1 MVVEWHE
8 VLGLEVAVTF
18 TAEDAAAW
26 RSFQAKAASPT
37 FARQFAV
44 YHHFRQ
50 LGWLLKPG
58 LNYGAHYVLYR
69 GSAAHFHS
77 EYVVYVQDADEPLAW
92 CTIQTLT
99 RIAADVKKTVLVC
112 DVTVASGS
120 SPSLI
125 GSAEG
130 DAKSNES
137 VSEEPGLTYGV
148 YYFHG
153 TQYTVE
159 AVAIRFW
166 DASLATGLSTESL
179 LQPYAFQ
186 SQPVLL
192 KKPKKPKKPK
202 KRNQTKRPKGQQEA
216 ATAASSAPTKPSS

>member
-18 TAEDAAAW
+18 TAEDDAVW
-26 RSFQAKAASPT
+26 RTFQARAS
-37 FARQFAV
+37 
-44 YHHFRQ
+44 
-50 LGWLLKPG
+50 
-58 LNYGAHYVLYR
+58 HYVLYR

-77 EYVVYVQDADEPLAW
+77 EYIVYVQDADGPLAW

-112 DVTVASGS
+112 DVAVASGS
-120 SPSLI
+120 SPYLI
-125 GSAEG
+125 GSADG
-130 DAKSNES
+130 DMKSGES
-137 VSEEPGLTYGV
+137 ISEEPGLTHGV
-148 YYFHG
+148 YYFHD

-166 DASLATGLSTESL
+166 DASFAAGLSTES

-192 KKPKKPKKPK
+192 KKPKKPKKLK
-202 KRNQTKRPKGQQEA
+202 KRNQTKRPEGQQEVDTVTDA
-216 ATAASSAPTKPSS
+216 ALTKPSS